1 MYAVCVYMFNVE
13 RDQSVTFVCLHG
25 VFSCRTN
32 FFFFFSF
39 LSFFFLWL
47 SLNEIEEKKSVFLIF
62 VVRVLVVVECDAVRC
77 CNLGSSSGKR
87 RREEK
92 RGKKTSDRAVVYIKK
107 GRPLS
112 RPLCVC
118 WCVCVCWGSY
128 FLLCLATKHTQE
140 PRVVTHSQIR
150 SKANERERRGARFLL
165 FQTVLGIRP
174 MAELD
179 PKKRKRPSL
188 SHPTPPSPPPT

>member
-92 RGKKTSDRAVVYIKK
+92 RGKKNERQGRRVYKK
-107 GRPLS
+107 GPS
-112 RPLCVC
+112 FVPSIVC
-118 WCVCVCWGSY
+118 LLVCVCVLGELFSS
-128 FLLCLATKHTQE
+128 LPRNEAHT
-140 PRVVTHSQIR
+140 RAKGRDALTDS
-150 SKANERERRGARFLL
+150 F
-165 FQTVLGIRP
+165 
-174 MAELD
+174 
-179 PKKRKRPSL
+179 
-188 SHPTPPSPPPT
+188 